1 MDIKEK
7 ASQASI
13 ILANPVFQEIWE
25 RLEKDI
31 ISEWQISEHTHERE
45 QHWHRI
51 NALSSVKEDL
61 EALIDSAKIEAKG
74 DTRL

>member
-1 MDIKEK
+1 
-7 ASQASI
+7 
-13 ILANPVFQEIWE
+13 
-25 RLEKDI
+25 LEKDI

-61 EALIDSAKIEAKG
+61 EALIDSAKIEEKG
-74 DTRL
+74 DTQL